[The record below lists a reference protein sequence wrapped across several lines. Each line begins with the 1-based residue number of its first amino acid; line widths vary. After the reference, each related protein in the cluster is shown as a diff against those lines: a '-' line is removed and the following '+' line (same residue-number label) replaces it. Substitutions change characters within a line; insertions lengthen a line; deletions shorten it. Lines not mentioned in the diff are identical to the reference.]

1 MKKKISK
8 EQRKIEKKVIR
19 DRNKLLRQ
27 YKKATKEPIFRAEE
41 KVVMKYI
48 AISFLVGIYV
58 INIAELILNVPFMR
72 EALLIINLLTPFALG
87 LVIAIAIFFNRKFL

>member
-8 EQRKIEKKVIR
+8 EQRKIEKKVIS

-41 KVVMKYI
+41 KVVMKHI

-58 INIAELILNVPFMR
+58 INVAELILNVPFMR

-87 LVIAIAIFFNRKFL
+87 LVITIAIFFNRKFL